1 MIKKIILFI
10 WVMLGFFVS
19 NLVIA
24 STISSNSNSNSNSI
38 KTSSNSSDD
47 CIQLNTDVPGVGKCI
62 KPDQAGDTFGKV
74 MWALMKLAINITIAV
89 AFISLIVAGIMYSMS
104 GVDQS
109 IAWKW
114 KTLLKKVI
122 IGIVLLWLSWLILH
136 TLNPNFFKSSIDLLL
151 ISISK

>member
-10 WVMLGFFVS
+10 WVMLAWLMSFSFLNVFADS
-19 NLVIA
+19 W
-24 STISSNSNSNSNSI
+24 
-38 KTSSNSSDD
+38 D